1 MSAHQSGGCLSTTWY
16 HLSGVM
22 VNTRSVRRQMDDI
35 DITCTARD
43 VPETAR
49 IFGSGRVQKSGPL
62 SSYDLFLG
70 VFSMSNTILVDV
82 QWLF

>member
-43 VPETAR
+43 VPDAGDCQNIRRWAR
-49 IFGSGRVQKSGPL
+49 AEVGSTFELRFVSGC
-62 SSYDLFLG
+62 F
-70 VFSMSNTILVDV
+70 
-82 QWLF
+82 